1 MKMFC
6 EMLNQYAP
14 ERKKYF
20 WSNQK
25 MPTMTK
31 TVLKRNNEKIK
42 TLQQLSEKKNGR
54 KQIGKEITMYL
65 FHKNRRETDMKTL
78 IERKFYW

>member
-1 MKMFC
+1 
-6 EMLNQYAP
+6 
-14 ERKKYF
+14 
-20 WSNQK
+20 
-25 MPTMTK
+25 MTK

-65 FHKNRRETDMKTL
+65 FYKNRRENDMKTL
-78 IERKFYW
+78 IERKLY